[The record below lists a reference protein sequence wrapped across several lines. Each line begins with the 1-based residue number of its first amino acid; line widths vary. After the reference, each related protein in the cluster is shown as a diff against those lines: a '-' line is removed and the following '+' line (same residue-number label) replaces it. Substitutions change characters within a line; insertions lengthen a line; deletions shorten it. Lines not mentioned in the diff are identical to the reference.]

1 MLLDSLRNSG
11 ILNVN
16 ENSKVFSTPVGF
28 TSIDLLGAT
37 IEMDMNGVEYLNRG
51 VAPKFYMNTGESGL
65 GKSTMQIQ
73 AKCYAVEW
81 WNRKF
86 PETEPSD
93 LIIFDSE
100 DFTTSNRVMD
110 LSHWSPDYMNR
121 HLSLRKDTDL
131 TNIYNLILKIAD
143 MKAKNKS
150 VYYVDTGM
158 RDVNGKMLKT
168 WVPTFIIIDSLAAI
182 KAGAGLENVEKD
194 KSGELKEMAISQN
207 IDAMREAKDNTN
219 FIMKVKPLCNEYG
232 INISIINHIT
242 KDNQM
247 SMFDVPK
254 RYLITLKPGE
264 KLRGGYEL
272 IYQAYGIDRLTL
284 KERLT
289 PDRNPV
295 YGEGIDGAIVEY
307 TYLKSKN
314 HGEGLPYRMVM
325 DKREG
330 YKPELSDFEY
340 LYTQNY
346 GFQGAGVGIS
356 LTILPEIK
364 FSRKNLEEKC
374 RAHPELAR
382 ALQFTAKMH
391 IVHTLLLDKKEGP
404 SLDFLAEMDYDKR
417 IAYIFSY
424 TTRYPGYGTESLS
437 EELQRAYTNGRA
449 YVSTDMTLDLSQ
461 SYMSPMDIFIATA
474 QSELSPA
481 CIPIKSERNFVFP
494 QDDPASCI
502 IAGNLIGKW

>member
-11 ILNVN
+11 ILSVD
-16 ENSKVFSTPVGF
+16 ENSKIFSTPTGF

-37 IEMDMNGVEYLNRG
+37 IEMDMDGIEYLNRG
-51 VAPKFYMNTGESGL
+51 LANKFYMNTGESGL
-65 GKSTMQIQ
+65 GKSTIKIQ
-73 AKCYAVEW
+73 TSCYSVEW
-81 WNRKF
+81 WNRRF
-86 PETEPSD
+86 PATEPSD
-93 LIIFDSE
+93 LILIDSE

-110 LSHWSPDYMNR
+110 LSHWDADYMNR
-121 HLSLRKDTDL
+121 HLSLRKDNDL
-131 TNIYNLILKIAD
+131 TSIYNLILKIAD
-143 MKAKNKS
+143 MKAKNKDT
-150 VYYVDTGM
+150 YYVETNM
-158 RDVNGKMLKT
+158 RDVNGRPLKT
-168 WVPTFIIIDSLAAI
+168 WVPTFILIDSLAAI
-182 KAGAGLENVEKD
+182 KAGAGLDSVEKD
-194 KSGELKEMAISQN
+194 KNGEIKEMAISQN

-242 KDNQM
+242 KDNSM

-314 HGEGLPYRMVM
+314 HGEGIPYRMVM

-374 RAHPELAR
+374 RQHPELAR
-382 ALQFTAKMH
+382 ALQFTAKML
-391 IVHTLLLDKKEGP
+391 IVHTLLLDQKNGP
-404 SLDFLAEMDYDKR
+404 SLDFIAEMDYDKR
-417 IAYIFSY
+417 VAYIFAY
-424 TTRYPGYGTESLS
+424 TSRYPGYGTESIS
-437 EELQRAYTNGRA
+437 EELNKAITNGRKF
-449 YVSTDMTLDLSQ
+449 VTTNDTFDISQ
-461 SYMSPMDIFIATA
+461 SFMTPYDILIATA

-481 CIPIKSERNFVFP
+481 CIPIKSVNKYICP
-494 QDDPASCI
+494 QDTKEDAFVVDE
-502 IAGNLIGKW
+502 LWGKF